1 MYSIVGI
8 VSLVGIV
15 VNNGI
20 VLVDYTNLLRKRGY
34 SLEEACVEAA
44 RSRLRPILMT
54 TLTTVLGLL
63 PMAFFPGEGSE
74 MTQPIGQSVLGGLSF
89 STAMTLFLMP
99 VMYYIFN
106 RIREKRAEERLRKV
120 ARKEGKSVHHRDD
133 GLSAPSQVFLD
144 LFLLLPSQ
152 DPSDDPLSAIAAEEE
167 HQGRGQDDGS
177 CGEEEGDQ
185 HVLRGLVVEE
195 HVRKA
200 DREHRGDARDDVDDR
215 GQEQEEDIG
224 ESLVLLGEVLEEGR
238 DLSFSQ
244 EEVGEVGQKKDAE
257 EDRDEDDQKAEE
269 ALPPSRRTF
278 SLKQTLLVL
287 CHGFPIIRDFPLFG

>member
-1 MYSIVGI
+1 MPIVEEGEEAQEKK
-8 VSLVGIV
+8 GEQEE
-15 VNNGI
+15 NGQKGPESGGE
-20 VLVDYTNLLRKRGY
+20 VLVV
-34 SLEEACVEAA
+34 EEIRSQDAHEEDSKVAEDQGADEVVEEGHV
-44 RSRLRPILMT
+44 RQS
-54 TLTTVLGLL
+54 GDQ
-63 PMAFFPGEGSE
+63 GEG
-74 MTQPIGQSVLGGLSF
+74 V
-89 STAMTLFLMP
+89 
-99 VMYYIFN
+99 V
-106 RIREKRAEERLRKV
+106 
-120 ARKEGKSVHHRDD
+120 RKEREEVHHRDD

-224 ESLVLLGEVLEEGR
+224 ESLVLLCEVLEEGR